1 VTSYKIEFK
10 RSAEK
15 ELRKLD
21 KSLIPDIVR
30 RIEQLAA
37 NPRPR
42 QSKKLTRSERS
53 YRLRAGKYRIVYQVD
68 EAAKKVTIYVIK
80 HRREAYRKV

>member
-1 VTSYKIEFK
+1 MTSYKIEFK